1 MEEASK
7 IKIPLPYVTA
17 EPNVIH
23 DVYITLYVLV
33 EVCFDTLQRYD
44 ANILL
49 FLFTCN
55 DTISIIL
62 FLFVLHSNL
71 IT

>member
-44 ANILL
+44 ANSLI
-49 FLFTCN
+49 FT
-55 DTISIIL
+55 
-62 FLFVLHSNL
+62 
-71 IT
+71 